1 METSSCPGWWVLHGA
16 GTSLSQVEQATKL
29 GEGLKALDRLEQTL
43 GLGLV
48 GRARTPEILAACSQE
63 PTFYRARGATPG
75 ADHVPR
81 PFLTFFP
88 GGAQRSWDPAA
99 ATDEEKPQP
108 LQRSQHGNTSSS
120 SQHSRAVG
128 DAQNRSWERQWEE
141 EERRRILV

>member
-16 GTSLSQVEQATKL
+16 GTSLSQMEQATKL

-63 PTFYRARGATPG
+63 PTFHRGRGATPR

-81 PFLTFFP
+81 PSLTLFP
-88 GGAQRSWDPAA
+88 GWAQRSRDPAA
-99 ATDEEKPQP
+99 ATDEKPQP

-120 SQHSRAVG
+120 SQHSRAAG
-128 DAQNRSWERQWEE
+128 DAQNRSWERRWEE